1 MAARLRNSVRSQFI
15 GKVGSLHHEHESY
28 KWWVLANVMIGTFMA
43 VLDATVVDVSLP
55 KLMAAFGI
63 GVDKVEWV
71 ITAYMLIFGVMLPS
85 SGWIADHF
93 GYKRTYF
100 FALMLFTFGSF
111 LCGLAWDENALITF
125 RVIQGIGAGCM
136 MPVGMAIVTRE
147 FPPEKRGVALGFWAI
162 SAAASVSLGPY
173 IGGYLIDHLDW
184 QAIFDVN
191 VPVGIFGMFATLV
204 IQREYKTE
212 QVRSFDFIGFVTVA
226 AFLTSLLL
234 ALADANAAW
243 NVGGWTSPF
252 ILTCLSISAVSLV
265 IFLITEFTVE
275 HPLIELSLFRD
286 FNFAVANGVLF
297 IFGLGMF
304 GSTFLLPLYL
314 QNALGYTAQQSGAVF
329 LPVGVL
335 QGTVAPLTGFLADRI
350 NPKIPALTGI
360 GLLAFSLF
368 LNSHL
373 SLYSEHSQVMLALYL
388 RGLGMGMVFT
398 SLSTMALSGV
408 PRNKMAQASGLFN
421 VIRQVGGSFGIAFL
435 GTMLTRRTL
444 FHTAIY
450 GQATDSNSPAFHQT
464 ALQLQHFVQ
473 QGVGGTAS
481 SASLRASSI
490 IASHLGMEAFV
501 QSINDDFLIAASITA
516 VAIIPIAFLRWKK
529 RTAAP
534 RVEVME

>member
-1 MAARLRNSVRSQFI
+1 MAMRLHHTVRSQII
-15 GKVGSLHHEHESY
+15 GRVGSLHHEHDSY

-43 VLDATVVDVSLP
+43 VLDATIVDVSLP

-100 FALMLFTFGSF
+100 FSLLLFTVGSF
-111 LCGLAWDENALITF
+111 LCGLAWDENALIVF
-125 RVIQGIGAGCM
+125 RIVQGIGAGCM

-147 FPPEKRGVALGFWAI
+147 FPPEERGVALGFWAI

-191 VPVGIFGMFATLV
+191 VPVGIIGMFATMV

-212 QVRSFDFIGFVTVA
+212 LIRSFDFIGFVTVA

-252 ILTCLSISAVSLV
+252 ILTCLSIAAVSLT
-265 IFLITEFTVE
+265 IFLITEFTVA
-275 HPLIELSLFRD
+275 HPLIEISLFKD
-286 FNFAVANGVLF
+286 FNFSLANGVLF

-304 GSTFLLPLYL
+304 GSTFLLPVYL
-314 QNALGYTAQQSGAVF
+314 QNALGYTAMQSGAVF
-329 LPVGVL
+329 LPVGLL
-335 QGTVAPLTGFLADRI
+335 QGIMAPIAGLLSDKI
-350 NPKIPALTGI
+350 NPKIPAIVGI
-360 GLLAFSLF
+360 SLLAFSLF
-368 LNSHL
+368 LNSRL
-373 SLYSEHSQVMLALYL
+373 SLYSEHSQIMFALYL
-388 RGLGMGMVFT
+388 RGMGMGMVFT

-444 FHTAIY
+444 YHTAIY
-450 GQATDSNSPAFHQT
+450 GQAIDSNSPAFHQT
-464 ALQLQHFVQ
+464 SLQLQQFVQ
-473 QGVGGTAS
+473 HNVGGTLTAAS
-481 SASLRASSI
+481 MRANSI
-490 IASHLGMEAFV
+490 ITSHLGMEAFV
-501 QSINDDFLIAASITA
+501 QSINDDFLIAAGITA
-516 VAIIPIAFLRWKK
+516 VAVIPIAFLRWKK
-529 RTAAP
+529 RTAGP
-534 RVEVME
+534 RIEVME

>member
-1 MAARLRNSVRSQFI
+1 
-15 GKVGSLHHEHESY
+15 
-28 KWWVLANVMIGTFMA
+28 
-43 VLDATVVDVSLP
+43 
-55 KLMAAFGI
+55 
-63 GVDKVEWV
+63 
-71 ITAYMLIFGVMLPS
+71 
-85 SGWIADHF
+85 
-93 GYKRTYF
+93 
-100 FALMLFTFGSF
+100 
-111 LCGLAWDENALITF
+111 
-125 RVIQGIGAGCM
+125 
-136 MPVGMAIVTRE
+136 
-147 FPPEKRGVALGFWAI
+147 
-162 SAAASVSLGPY
+162 
-173 IGGYLIDHLDW
+173 
-184 QAIFDVN
+184 
-191 VPVGIFGMFATLV
+191 MFATLV